1 MISANV
7 SNHTRKAVYARDHYR
22 CALCDSPRGIQ
33 IHHVIPRSQG
43 GGNQPDNLITLCMY
57 CHAVIHGTRFP
68 DMPDWMDQA
77 ELSQA
82 AVEYVADH
90 YAGSWWPW
98 AQNYMEMRTGRE
110 EGQ

>member
-77 ELSQA
+77 ELNQA
-82 AVEYVADH
+82 AV
-90 YAGSWWPW
+90 
-98 AQNYMEMRTGRE
+98 
-110 EGQ
+110 